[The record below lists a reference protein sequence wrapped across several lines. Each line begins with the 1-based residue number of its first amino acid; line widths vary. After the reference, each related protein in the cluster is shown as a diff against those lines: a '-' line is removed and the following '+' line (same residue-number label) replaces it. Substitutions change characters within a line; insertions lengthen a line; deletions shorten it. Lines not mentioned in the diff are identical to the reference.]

1 MGDLIKINEL
11 AVSSVKD
18 TDELLK
24 PLSRDILL
32 FSTKIAGIYALK
44 DRKPVSALKE
54 DDILTFRYQE
64 SKYGDNQ
71 IAILNEK
78 EECVGYVPEGDAV
91 IFLRLMDAGKMLLAK
106 VTSISFAHSMP
117 MIKIDIYLRDF

>member
-1 MGDLIKINEL
+1 MAGLVKINEL

-32 FSTKIAGIYALK
+32 FSTKIAGIYSLK
-44 DRKPVSALKE
+44 DRRPVSALKE
-54 DDILTFRYQE
+54 NDVLMFRYQQ

-71 IAILNEK
+71 ICILNEK
-78 EECVGYVPEGDAV
+78 EELVGYVPEADAV

-106 VTSISFAHSMP
+106 VTAISVTHSMP
-117 MIKIDIYLRDF
+117 MIQIDIYLRDF